1 MDNAAILAYEAPQTG
16 KVTITLE
23 IYQNGITKM
32 ELGGVVRIKPDG
44 AVEVTGK
51 IKYPQDEEWK
61 HPSSK

>member
-1 MDNAAILAYEAPQTG
+1 MKLPYWITAAILAYEAPQTG

-44 AVEVTGK
+44 QLKMWPER
-51 IKYPQDEEWK
+51 
-61 HPSSK
+61 